1 MFNSIKW
8 EPLHFFLHFIEEM
21 RPVFFVHFVALVFF
35 QVYPTISL
43 ILLELWK
50 DMKSGKQAI
59 LKPKNAKQWFKSCF
73 YRRRSKSW
81 NIYTNCLE
89 SKKFS
94 LLNSSIFSL
103 QELKLIIS
111 FRTLKGQISSSCLKE
126 FKKQKR

>member
-8 EPLHFFLHFIEEM
+8 EPFHFFTFY
-21 RPVFFVHFVALVFF
+21 RGVATSFFVHFVALFFF
-35 QVYPTISL
+35 QVYPTTSL

-59 LKPKNAKQWFKSCF
+59 LKPKNAKKWFKSCF

-89 SKKFS
+89 SKTFS
-94 LLNSSIFSL
+94 PLNSSIFSL
-103 QELKLIIS
+103 EESKLRIS
-111 FRTLKGQISSSCLKE
+111 FRTLKGQISSSFLKE
-126 FKKQKR
+126 FKKVKR